1 MEVTGKEGVTFFKRG
16 VRFYTM
22 GKVGG
27 GGGWGILKNSVNLS
41 NRRGDFEMM
50 GWYSFTDYGKVGVR
64 LMSELQEL

>member
-50 GWYSFTDYGKVGVR
+50 G
-64 LMSELQEL
+64 

>member
-27 GGGWGILKNSVNLS
+27 G
-41 NRRGDFEMM
+41 M
-50 GWYSFTDYGKVGVR
+50 GNFKKFGESYQ
-64 LMSELQEL
+64 QEG

>member
-22 GKVGG
+22 GKV

>member
-27 GGGWGILKNSVNLS
+27 GGWGILKNSVNLS

-50 GWYSFTDYGKVGVR
+50 G
-64 LMSELQEL
+64 

>member
-22 GKVGG
+22 GKVRG

-50 GWYSFTDYGKVGVR
+50 G
-64 LMSELQEL
+64 